1 MALPSFAECRSALD
15 EGTTNC
21 VEIAQLALDEIN
33 TKNPSI
39 NAFTHVDEESVYRS
53 AELIDQA
60 SAHGEDLPLK
70 GLVLGIKDVLN
81 TTEWPVT
88 CSSKIL
94 EGYRP
99 PYEATSVVRLRKA
112 GALLVGRTNCDE
124 FAMGAT
130 TEFSVYGPTLNPH
143 NLKYVSGGSS
153 GGSAAAVAAGM
164 CHAALGS
171 DTGGSIRQPAAF
183 CGVVGIKPTYGLVSR
198 YGLVAFAS
206 SFDSVGTLASD
217 IDTTSRV
224 LFHMAGWDPNDATCI
239 DSSHETEPP
248 IADQSIHGLRI
259 GIPAEF
265 YGEGLDDEV
274 KQIVDQTANNLKSSG
289 AELVPLSMPHTKYG
303 IAAYYVLATAEAS
316 SNLSRYDGVKYGLRC
331 TLDGQGLENMFVQT
345 RSQGFGFE
353 VKRRIMLGTYV
364 LSAGYYDAYY
374 GKAKRVRNLIQ
385 NDFQDAWKQVDV
397 LLTPVSPVAGARVG
411 IWGNDTLKMYLSD
424 VNTVPANLAGGPG
437 LSVPA
442 GKTSGGLPVGIQLLG
457 PPFSESKLFG
467 LGKAIMERM
476 GTAK

>member
-1 MALPSFAECRSALD
+1 M
-15 EGTTNC
+15 EGNTSC
-21 VEIAQLALDEIN
+21 VEIAQLALAEIDK
-33 TKNPSI
+33 KNSSI
-39 NAFTHVDEESVYRS
+39 NAFTHVEAKSVYQS

-60 SAHGEDLPLK
+60 SAHGKNLPLK
-70 GLVLGIKDVLN
+70 GLVLGVKDVLS
-81 TTEWPVT
+81 TKEWPVT

-99 PYEATSVVRLRKA
+99 PYEATSVARLREA

-130 TEFSVYGPTLNPH
+130 TEFSAYGPTLNPH
-143 NLKYVSGGSS
+143 NMEYVAGGSS

-198 YGLVAFAS
+198 FGLVAFAS

-217 IDTTSRV
+217 IETASQV
-224 LFHMAGWDPNDATCI
+224 LFCMAGWDPNDATSV
-239 DSSHETEPP
+239 DYDYKRESPTAH
-248 IADQSIHGLRI
+248 QSIRGLRI
-259 GIPAEF
+259 GIPTEF

-274 KQIVDQTANNLKSSG
+274 KQIVDQTAHTLQSAG
-289 AELVPLSMPHTKYG
+289 AKLVSLSMPHTRYG

-316 SNLSRYDGVKYGLRC
+316 SNLSRYDGVKYGIRRLG
-331 TLDGQGLENMFVQT
+331 DGQGLEDMYART
-345 RSQGFGFE
+345 RGQGFGFE

-374 GKAKRVRNLIQ
+374 GKAQRVRNLIQ
-385 NDFQDAWKQVDV
+385 NDFHNAWKEVDV
-397 LLTPVSPVAGARVG
+397 LLTPVSPTAGARVG
-411 IWGNDTLKMYLSD
+411 KWGNDTLKMYLSD
-424 VNTVPANLAGGPG
+424 VNTVPANLAGVPG
-437 LSVPA
+437 LSVPV
-442 GKTSGGLPVGIQLLG
+442 GKTSGGLPVGIQFLG
-457 PPFSESKLFG
+457 APFSESRLFG
-467 LGKAIMERM
+467 LGKVAMELM
-476 GTAK
+476 GSIKVY